1 MNKEVTVIIISHQSK
16 DLVLNFIKNIY
27 TKFEIIIIDNSN
39 DYELTKNIN
48 QDYPGVLI
56 KNIDNNGY
64 GAAINYG
71 SKFVKTKYFLISNP
85 DLSGIDENSLD
96 RFVHAAKF
104 LKDEFSALGPR
115 YLNVN
120 PKSIIQSDKN
130 NNIAELNFLSG
141 ACIFF
146 KKKIFELVGGF
157 DESFFLYFEE
167 TDFCLRAIKFNKIY
181 QINEIK
187 ILHNA
192 GNSVLLKNDKEVQDH
207 RNLRSWH
214 FMWSKFYFYKK
225 NYNLIYAFI
234 IFTPIILRTGLK
246 IIYYAIINNNINLVK
261 YKSRWFGFYNSI
273 IGRKSFKRI

>member
-1 MNKEVTVIIISHQSK
+1 MNKEVTVIIVSHQSK
-16 DLVLNFIKNIY
+16 DLVINYIKNIY

-120 PKSIIQSDKN
+120 PKSIIQSDKT
-130 NNIAELNFLSG
+130 NNIAEINFLSG

-146 KKKIFELVGGF
+146 KKKVFDLVGGF

-167 TDFCLRAIKFNKIY
+167 TDLCLRAIKFNKIY

-192 GNSVLLKNDKEVQDH
+192 GNSVLLKNDKEAQDH

-225 NYNLIYAFI
+225 NYNLIYAF
-234 IFTPIILRTGLK
+234 
-246 IIYYAIINNNINLVK
+246 
-261 YKSRWFGFYNSI
+261 
-273 IGRKSFKRI
+273 